1 MFYNE
6 NSFKEAWDMPAVWQ
20 RKGTQMNDF
29 EKLRQ
34 NAQRYKLEY
43 PPGTRL
49 ELLKM
54 QDPWAAETASMNP
67 VL

>member
-1 MFYNE
+1 
-6 NSFKEAWDMPAVWQ
+6 
-20 RKGTQMNDF
+20 MNDF

-49 ELLKM
+49 ELLKI